1 MKMMIAMSMKKT
13 LISVLF
19 VISAIPVIGRQE
31 LSAVPCQEVP
41 HLIQQF
47 AADRRAINRF
57 YVVAMSPER
66 RARLV
71 ALYNDYL
78 KSLAQLD
85 FDALNQECKV
95 DYILF
100 QRNLNEYLRFA
111 QKEEDEFTKVS
122 TWFPFADSVYA
133 MEKTRRRGASVDAK
147 RVALYWNN
155 LTKEVKQLSS
165 QLVESDAR
173 FTTGEILTAK
183 QAIAG
188 FRTALTNVYE
198 FYNGY
203 DPSFT
208 WWAERPFKQLDS
220 MFNRFSVQFESKLPP
235 PDSNG
240 IVSREPVGR
249 DELVKLFTYEMI
261 PYTPEEI
268 YEIAEK
274 EMAWCDQELIKAS
287 RQLGFGDDWRKANE
301 YVKDQYV
308 DPGKQPEAILRLYNE
323 SIDFLKAHDLITIP
337 PLAEET
343 WGMIMMT
350 PERQR
355 YTAFFTG
362 GWEISI
368 SYPTNTMDIDQR
380 LMSMRGNNPH
390 FSRATV
396 HHELIPGH
404 NLQYFMRDRYRTY
417 RAEFS
422 TPFWMEGWA
431 LYWELLLWDL
441 KFPQTPE
448 DKIGM
453 LFWRRHR
460 CARIIFSLNFHLGK
474 WTPQQC
480 IDYLVDHVGHERAN
494 AESEIR
500 GPLSAGTR
508 GAPLYQIAYLL
519 GGIQMMHMKNELVDS
534 GQLNYRDFHDRI
546 IKLNAMPM
554 EMIRAILTDQPL
566 AKEFRTNW
574 RFYDE

>member
-1 MKMMIAMSMKKT
+1 MKMKEKLVA
-13 LISVLF
+13 VLLLMTSF
-19 VISAIPVIGRQE
+19 PANARQE

-57 YVVAMSPER
+57 YVVTMSPER

-78 KSLAQLD
+78 KFLAQLD

-301 YVKDQYV
+301 YVKDRYV
-308 DPGKQPEAILRLYNE
+308 DPGKQPEVILRLYNE

-574 RFYDE
+574 RFYDSVK

>member
-1 MKMMIAMSMKKT
+1 MMNTMKMKEKLVA
-13 LISVLF
+13 VLLLMTGF
-19 VISAIPVIGRQE
+19 PANARQE

-308 DPGKQPEAILRLYNE
+308 DPGKQPEVILRLYNE

>member
-1 MKMMIAMSMKKT
+1 MTITTRKIKGISALILF
-13 LISVLF
+13 LISAVP
-19 VISAIPVIGRQE
+19 STAQEE

-47 AADRRAINRF
+47 TADRRAINRF
-57 YVVAMSPER
+57 YTVTMSPER
-66 RARLV
+66 RDRLIS
-71 ALYNDYL
+71 LYNGYL
-78 KSLAQLD
+78 SALEKLD
-85 FDALNQECKV
+85 FNSLNQECKV

-100 QRNLNEYLRFA
+100 QRNLNEYIRFA
-111 QKEEDEFTKVS
+111 QKEEAEFNKVVA
-122 TWFPFADSVYA
+122 WFPFADSVYH

-147 RVALYWNN
+147 RVAIYWNN
-155 LTKEVKQLSS
+155 LAKEVSQLSH
-165 QLVESDAR
+165 QLAESDET

-188 FRTALTNVYE
+188 FQTALTSVYE

-208 WWAERPFKQLDS
+208 WWAELPYKQVDS
-220 MFNRFSVQFESKLPP
+220 TFNQFSAHFDSKLPP
-235 PDSNG
+235 ADQNG

-268 YEIAEK
+268 YEIAQK

-287 RQLGFGDDWRKANE
+287 RELGFGDDWRKANE

-308 DPGKQPEAILRLYNE
+308 EPGKQPEAILRLYNE
-323 SIDFLKAHDLITIP
+323 SIDFLKTNDLITIP

-350 PERQR
+350 PQRQR

-368 SYPTNTMDIDQR
+368 SYPTNTMDIDKR

-404 NLQYFMRDRYRTY
+404 NLQFFMRDRYRTY
-417 RAEFS
+417 RSEFS

-431 LYWELLLWDL
+431 LYWELLLWDK
-441 KFPQTPE
+441 KFPQTAE

-480 IDYLVDHVGHERAN
+480 IDYLVEEVGHEREN
-494 AESEIR
+494 AISEIR

-508 GAPLYQIAYLL
+508 GAPLYQISYLL
-519 GGIQMMHMKNELVDS
+519 GGIQMTHMKNELVES
-534 GQLNYRDFHDRI
+534 GKMSYRDFHDRI
-546 IKLNAMPM
+546 IRLNAMPM

-566 AKEFRTNW
+566 TKDYKTQW
-574 RFYDE
+574 RFYDSP

>member
-1 MKMMIAMSMKKT
+1 MSMKKT

-287 RQLGFGDDWRKANE
+287 RELGFGDDWKKANE

-350 PERQR
+350 PDRQR